1 VEYDKK
7 LKAVV
12 TTTLVYEPNPENYIE
27 GLKGLLGYVPTIE
40 DMAKADLENLKDDS
54 AWVVEDFNS
63 NTTVEIL
70 IVEE

>member
-1 VEYDKK
+1 MTKK
-7 LKAVV
+7 LKAIV
-12 TTTLVYEPNPENYIE
+12 TTTLVYEPNPENYVS
-27 GLKGLLGYVPTIE
+27 GLEHLVGKGLPTIE

-63 NTTVEIL
+63 NTTVEIV